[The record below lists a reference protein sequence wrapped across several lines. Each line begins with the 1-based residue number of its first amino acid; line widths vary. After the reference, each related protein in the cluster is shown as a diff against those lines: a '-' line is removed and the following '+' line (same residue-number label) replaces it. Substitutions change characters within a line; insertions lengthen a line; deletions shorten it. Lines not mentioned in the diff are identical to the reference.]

1 MQKGKILAYII
12 TYNKEKE
19 KRFNKTFSNY
29 PQKSRNFLK
38 SIVQLAIQPTSTH
51 QPTSNWEIEISI

>member
-1 MQKGKILAYII
+1 VDQYGLSSKKQH
-12 TYNKEKE
+12 
-19 KRFNKTFSNY
+19 FFSNY
-29 PQKSRNFLK
+29 PQKSRNFVK

>member
-29 PQKSRNFLK
+29 PQKSLVFAHELPF
-38 SIVQLAIQPTSTH
+38 IA
-51 QPTSNWEIEISI
+51 EIDRLS